1 MALYPYMDDDA
12 RPYLTNFSHVF
23 GDVNINITAVPSP
36 TATRVYDVTLNPDDV
51 TFNYSGFNLTDR
63 NITIVQEKINILGL
77 IGMTLSGVTLGTIVL
92 MTVCG
97 NVLVLLAVF
106 VNSHLRSTT
115 NFFIVNLAIADL
127 LLGTLVLPFSASLE
141 IVNYWA
147 FGQLFCD
154 IWAAVDV
161 LCCTASIMSL
171 CVISIDRYIG
181 VTRPLQHSTI
191 VSEKRAFYTIISVW
205 LLSSAI
211 SVAPLL
217 GWKDPPN
224 PDPRVCEVTK
234 QLGYVLFSV
243 AGSFYIPLAIILIVY
258 FRVYREALLQSR
270 CLATG
275 MKTAKAND
283 SKNEITLRIH
293 TGKPSKVT
301 KPSGPG
307 FQSSSSSEHSEGSS
321 KKNNSKLT
329 LAGKMAKFKREK
341 KAAKTLGIVV
351 GVFILC
357 WFPFFFILPL
367 EALCEDCHIPGWL
380 FKIIFWLGY
389 CNSMMNPIIYA
400 CSSREFKRA
409 FIRILRC
416 QWRRRPRTFLDVD
429 VTAGGSSTEMNKIGR
444 VTFRNFTRRSNRDL
458 ERSGEAATR
467 LLRSSM
473 NGARSSKNR
482 FDGDSPIASLRFL
495 HNQTRHLSTVSDD
508 DDSSHHD
515 DDASDDERSDNDMP
529 NDLDNPLM
537 CSDTPINTNIPLQES
552 LNACVKSSV
561 KAKSGP
567 HCSPLID
574 PSCKHS
580 SKTKNKSS
588 MKPQI
593 KLSKRWPPIPDII
606 IDDVSQERRRRRS
619 NGQTTSEQR
628 ATSKKRSVTPISNY
642 NTKEERIMWL

>member
-12 RPYLTNFSHVF
+12 RHYRRNASHTF
-23 GDVNINITAVPSP
+23 GDIITDINITVAPVSP
-36 TATRVYDVTLNPDDV
+36 YDVTLKPDGV
-51 TFNYSGFNLTDR
+51 TLNYSRFNFTDR
-63 NITIVQEKINILGL
+63 NITIEEVKINILGL
-77 IGMTLSGVTLGTIVL
+77 IGMTLSGVALGTIVL

-224 PDPRVCEVTK
+224 PDPTVCEVTK

-283 SKNEITLRIH
+283 STNEITLRIH
-293 TGKPSKVT
+293 TGKPTKVA
-301 KPSGPG
+301 KSVGPG
-307 FQSSSSSEHSEGSS
+307 FQSSSSSEHSEGS

-367 EALCEDCHIPGWL
+367 GKSISFNSLVFQAL
-380 FKIIFWLGY
+380 
-389 CNSMMNPIIYA
+389 MPIIPLFFG
-400 CSSREFKRA
+400 E
-409 FIRILRC
+409 ILK
-416 QWRRRPRTFLDVD
+416 QH
-429 VTAGGSSTEMNKIGR
+429 MI
-444 VTFRNFTRRSNRDL
+444 
-458 ERSGEAATR
+458 
-467 LLRSSM
+467 
-473 NGARSSKNR
+473 
-482 FDGDSPIASLRFL
+482 
-495 HNQTRHLSTVSDD
+495 
-508 DDSSHHD
+508 
-515 DDASDDERSDNDMP
+515 
-529 NDLDNPLM
+529 
-537 CSDTPINTNIPLQES
+537 
-552 LNACVKSSV
+552 
-561 KAKSGP
+561 
-567 HCSPLID
+567 
-574 PSCKHS
+574 
-580 SKTKNKSS
+580 
-588 MKPQI
+588 
-593 KLSKRWPPIPDII
+593 
-606 IDDVSQERRRRRS
+606 
-619 NGQTTSEQR
+619 
-628 ATSKKRSVTPISNY
+628 
-642 NTKEERIMWL
+642 